1 MQLLVATEPL
11 AIVGPLWSFP
21 NAKPQIVQGE
31 WWVAC
36 GQRKQAVIPRGAFA
50 DPSWDLRPR
59 TLKESISQVLDDL
72 LDIAIDVT
80 PEKKAS
86 HLARHVAQFGMPDL
100 CGEHGLPRY
109 HYSPYLQDLTEG
121 REQRR
126 LGISCPRPQFPGRQT
141 PGVNVLHVIRFIN
154 FLDGLKDAGEQIGGG
169 HPVRARVVEDL
180 LALPLLPGLPRLG
193 AAAPEQATDT
203 NLTTDQVRNLV
214 QRCMDAA
221 MRASGVDLA
230 TTWASNRR
238 PQITLRSNTNVGLYV
253 IATVER
259 IGMATQDE
267 VFICSY
273 CTQGYTPKRPPRPGE
288 RLTCRRPECQKRRRA
303 DVQSAYVRRRK

>member
-1 MQLLVATEPL
+1 LQLLVATEPL
-11 AIVGPLWSFP
+11 AIVAPLWRFP
-21 NAKPQIVQGE
+21 NAKPQIVQGD

-36 GQRKQAVIPRGAFA
+36 GQKKQAVIPRGVFA
-50 DPSWDLRPR
+50 DPSWDLRPL
-59 TLKESISQVLDDL
+59 TLQKSISQVLDDL
-72 LDIAIDVT
+72 LEIATDLT
-80 PEKKAS
+80 PEKQAS
-86 HLARHVAQFGMPDL
+86 HLAGHVAQFGMPDL

-141 PGVNVLHVIRFIN
+141 PGVNLSHVIRFIN
-154 FLDGLKDAGEQIGGG
+154 FLDGLKEAGEQIGAG

-180 LALPLLPGLPRLG
+180 LALPLLPGPPRL
-193 AAAPEQATDT
+193 ATAAPEQATNT
-203 NLTTDQVRNLV
+203 NLTADQVRNLV

-221 MRASGVDLA
+221 MHASGVDLA
-230 TTWASNRR
+230 TTWASKRR

-259 IGMATQDE
+259 IGIATQDE
-267 VFICSY
+267 VFSCSY
-273 CTQGYTPKRPPRPGE
+273 CEEGYTPKRHPRPGE
-288 RLTCRRPECQKRRRA
+288 RRTCGRPECQNRRQA
-303 DVQSAYVRRRK
+303 DNQRNYVSRRK